1 MNMMAAIGV
10 ALTALR
16 VNALRSFLAILGV
29 IFGVMAVITTVSLA
43 DGASQAVQDQISS
56 LGSNSLNI
64 RAGSNDRGGRRG
76 GAGSGTPFSSDDV
89 DAIRNQVKWKIK
101 TRTLR

>member
-29 IFGVMAVITTVSLA
+29 IS
-43 DGASQAVQDQISS
+43 
-56 LGSNSLNI
+56 GSW
-64 RAGSNDRGGRRG
+64 
-76 GAGSGTPFSSDDV
+76 P
-89 DAIRNQVKWKIK
+89 
-101 TRTLR
+101 